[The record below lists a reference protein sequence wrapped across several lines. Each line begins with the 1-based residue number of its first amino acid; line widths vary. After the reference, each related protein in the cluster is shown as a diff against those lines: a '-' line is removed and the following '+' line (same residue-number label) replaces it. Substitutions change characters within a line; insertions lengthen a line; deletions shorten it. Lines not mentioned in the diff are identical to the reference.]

1 MRYSYEFKRK
11 CVEMY
16 RDGVYTE
23 TPDGIKTENFRKTVR
38 EWFRI
43 EEACGP
49 EALKH
54 KSHNK
59 EWTVEERYELVDKTI
74 AGESM
79 SSVAI
84 SAGIDPGMLCAW
96 MHKYEESEYEELIRL
111 RAENERLRTEN
122 AVIKKEIV
130 LK

>member
-1 MRYSYEFKRK
+1 MYPLYWTSGKEGIFMCYSYEFKRK

-16 RDGVYTE
+16 RDGVYQE

-54 KSHNK
+54 KSHGYAK
-59 EWTVEERYELVDKTI
+59 IHIL
-74 AGESM
+74 
-79 SSVAI
+79 
-84 SAGIDPGMLCAW
+84 
-96 MHKYEESEYEELIRL
+96 L
-111 RAENERLRTEN
+111 RAEQRKHRRK
-122 AVIKKEIV
+122 AKRGADK
-130 LK
+130 